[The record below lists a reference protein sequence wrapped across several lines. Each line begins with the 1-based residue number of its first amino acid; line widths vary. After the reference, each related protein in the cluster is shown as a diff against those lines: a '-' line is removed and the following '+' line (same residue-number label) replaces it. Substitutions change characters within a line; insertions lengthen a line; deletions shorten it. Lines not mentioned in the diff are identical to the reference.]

1 MTLRGSL
8 AAIVTATA
16 CVAQLACG
24 SEGEAAKPQ
33 QAGAPMGGAAGG
45 VANGNVVAEFTVDTS
60 TVQVPLELAAQLYVE
75 HDAVV
80 VARAQGTIDS
90 LFVELG
96 DHVTAAQVLAR
107 LESADQ
113 EIALANA
120 EASYDNLARVAVRA
134 RALAKSGGTTAADS
148 EQVEF
153 QLRQAEIARRKAR
166 HDLDLT
172 RVTAPFDGVVTERS
186 VRPRR
191 FVAVGDTLFRVT
203 EAAPLFA
210 RIRVP
215 ESSAQAVHVGDAATV
230 VGSSGQR
237 TPATIV
243 HAAPVLDAASGTREV
258 VLRLARAE
266 RELVAGANVT
276 VALGRQRRRVVSVPR
291 AAIAPEG
298 YAVVLDNGRST
309 LRPVTVGADI
319 GGGRVEVLSGLSPG
333 ERLAR
338 PTR

>member
-1 MTLRGSL
+1 VNLREMSAMIVSVVCL
-8 AAIVTATA
+8 A
-16 CVAQLACG
+16 QSACG
-24 SEGEAAKPQ
+24 GDGEAAKPQ
-33 QAGAPMGGAAGG
+33 QAGAPMGG
-45 VANGNVVAEFTVDTS
+45 VANGSVVAEFSVDTS
-60 TVQVPLELAAQLYVE
+60 TVQVPLQLPAQLYVE

-96 DHVTAAQVLAR
+96 DRVTAGQLLAR

-120 EASYDNLARVAVRA
+120 EASYDNLARVAARA
-134 RALAKSGGTTAADS
+134 RALTKSGGSTAADS

-166 HDLDLT
+166 YDLDLT
-172 RVTAPFDGVVTERS
+172 RVLAPFDGVVTERS

-191 FVAVGDTLFRVT
+191 FVGVGDTLFRVT
-203 EAAPLFA
+203 ESMPLFA

-215 ESSAQAVHVGDAATV
+215 EATASSIHIGDAATV
-230 VGSSGQR
+230 IGSGGLR
-237 TPATIV
+237 TAATIV

-258 VLRLARAE
+258 VLRLARGE

-276 VALGRQRRRVVSVPR
+276 VALGRQRRRVVTVPR
-291 AAIAPEG
+291 AAIAAEG
-298 YAVVLDNGRST
+298 YAVVVENGRTT
-309 LRPVTVGADI
+309 LRPVTVGADV

-338 PTR
+338 PAR

>member
-1 MTLRGSL
+1 MAGS
-8 AAIVTATA
+8 
-16 CVAQLACG
+16 AQG
-24 SEGEAAKPQ
+24 
-33 QAGAPMGGAAGG
+33 GGAI
-45 VANGNVVAEFTVDTS
+45 VAEFTVDTA
-60 TVQVPLELAAQLYVE
+60 TVQVPLELPAQLYVE

-96 DHVTAAQVLAR
+96 DHVTGGQLLAR
-107 LESADQ
+107 LESVDQ

-120 EASYDNLARVAVRA
+120 DAAYDNLTRVAARA
-134 RALAKSGGTTAADS
+134 RALAKSGGATTADS

-153 QLRQAEIARRKAR
+153 QLRQPDIARRKAR
-166 HDLDLT
+166 HDVDLT
-172 RVTAPFDGVVTERS
+172 RVVAPFEGVVTERS

-191 FVAVGDTLFRVT
+191 FVGVGDTLFRVT

-215 ESSAQAVHVGDAATV
+215 EASAQSVHIGDGATV
-230 VGSSGQR
+230 IGSSGER
-237 TPATIV
+237 TSARIV
-243 HAAPVLDAASGTREV
+243 HAAPVLHPASGTREM
-258 VLRLARAE
+258 VLRLSRAE
-266 RELVAGANVT
+266 RELVPGANVI

-298 YAVVLDNGRST
+298 YALVVENGRST
-309 LRPVTVGADI
+309 LRPVTIGGDI
-319 GGGRVEVLSGLSPG
+319 GGGRVEVVSGLSPG

-338 PTR
+338 PAR

>member
-1 MTLRGSL
+1 MAGS
-8 AAIVTATA
+8 AP
-16 CVAQLACG
+16 G
-24 SEGEAAKPQ
+24 
-33 QAGAPMGGAAGG
+33 AGAIA
-45 VANGNVVAEFTVDTS
+45 AEFTVDTA
-60 TVQVPLELAAQLYVE
+60 TVQVPLELPAQLYVE

-96 DHVTAAQVLAR
+96 DHVTGGQLLAR
-107 LESADQ
+107 LESVDQ

-120 EASYDNLARVAVRA
+120 DAAYDNLTRVAARA
-134 RALAKSGGTTAADS
+134 RALAKSGGATTADS

-153 QLRQAEIARRKAR
+153 QLRQADIARRKAR
-166 HDLDLT
+166 HDVDLT
-172 RVTAPFDGVVTERS
+172 RVVAPFDGVVTERS

-191 FVAVGDTLFRVT
+191 FVGVGDTLFRVT

-215 ESSAQAVHVGDAATV
+215 ESSAQSVHIGDGATV
-230 VGSSGQR
+230 IGSSGER
-237 TPATIV
+237 TSARIV
-243 HAAPVLDAASGTREV
+243 HAAPVLDPASGTREM
-258 VLRLARAE
+258 VLRLSRAE
-266 RELVAGANVT
+266 RELVPGANVI

-298 YAVVLDNGRST
+298 YALVVENGRST
-309 LRPVTVGADI
+309 LRPVTIGGDI
-319 GGGRVEVLSGLSPG
+319 GGGRVEVVSGLSPG

-338 PTR
+338 PAR

>member
-1 MTLRGSL
+1 MKLGGMNGAL
-8 AAIVTATA
+8 VGAACAALV
-16 CVAQLACG
+16 ACG
-24 SEGEAAKPQ
+24 GDADTARPQ
-33 QAGAPMGGAAGG
+33 QAGKPMSGTAPGA
-45 VANGNVVAEFTVDTS
+45 VAAEFTVDTA

-90 LFVELG
+90 LLVELG
-96 DHVTAAQVLAR
+96 DHVSAGRLLAR

-120 EASYDNLARVAVRA
+120 DAAYDNLTRVAARA
-134 RALAKSGGTTAADS
+134 RSLTKSGGATSADS

-153 QLRQAEIARRKAR
+153 QLRQADIARRKAR
-166 HDLDLT
+166 RDLELT
-172 RVTAPFDGVVTERS
+172 RVTAPFEGVITERS
-186 VRPRR
+186 VRPHR

-203 EAAPLFA
+203 EPAPLYA

-215 ESSAQAVHVGDAATV
+215 EASAQTVRIGDGATV
-230 VGSSGQR
+230 LGSGGQR
-237 TPATIV
+237 VSATIV
-243 HAAPVLDAASGTREV
+243 HAAPVLDPASGTREM
-258 VLRLARAE
+258 VLRVARAE
-266 RELVAGANVT
+266 RELVPGANVT
-276 VALGRQRRRVVSVPR
+276 IALGRQRRRVVWVPR

-298 YAVVLDNGRST
+298 YAVVVENGRST
-309 LRPVTVGADI
+309 LRPVTLGADV
-319 GGGRVEVLSGLSPG
+319 GGGRVEVVSGLSPG

>member
-1 MTLRGSL
+1 MNLREMTAVITAAVCL
-8 AAIVTATA
+8 AQA
-16 CVAQLACG
+16 ACG
-24 SEGEAAKPQ
+24 GDGEAAKPQ
-33 QAGAPMGGAAGG
+33 QAGAPLGG
-45 VANGNVVAEFTVDTS
+45 VANGSVAAEFSVDTS
-60 TVQVPLELAAQLYVE
+60 TVQVPLQLPAQLYVE

-96 DHVTAAQVLAR
+96 DRVTAGQLLAR
-107 LESADQ
+107 LESTEQ

-120 EASYDNLARVAVRA
+120 EASYDNLTRVAARA
-134 RALAKSGGTTAADS
+134 RALTKSGGSTAADS

-172 RVTAPFDGVVTERS
+172 RVLAPFDGVVTERS

-191 FVAVGDTLFRVT
+191 FVSVGDTLFRVT
-203 EAAPLFA
+203 EATPLFA

-215 ESSAQAVHVGDAATV
+215 EASASSIHVGDAATV
-230 VGSSGQR
+230 IGAGGGQR
-237 TPATIV
+237 AAATIV
-243 HAAPVLDAASGTREV
+243 HAAPVLDAASGTREM
-258 VLRLARAE
+258 VLRLARGD

-276 VALGRQRRRVVSVPR
+276 VALGRQRRRVVTVPR

-298 YAVVLDNGRST
+298 YAVVVENGRTT
-309 LRPVTVGADI
+309 LRPVTIGADV

-338 PTR
+338 PAR

>member
-1 MTLRGSL
+1 MTLGRVKDAVLG
-8 AAIVTATA
+8 AACAMIVA
-16 CVAQLACG
+16 CVGDADSAR
-24 SEGEAAKPQ
+24 PQ
-33 QAGAPMGGAAGG
+33 QAGKPMAASGAAAGA
-45 VANGNVVAEFTVDTS
+45 VPAEFVVDTT
-60 TVQVPLELAAQLYVE
+60 TVQVPLQLPAQLYVE

-96 DHVTAAQVLAR
+96 DRVQAGQLLAR
-107 LESADQ
+107 LESVDQ

-120 EASYDNLARVAVRA
+120 DAAYDNLTRVAARA
-134 RALAKSGGTTAADS
+134 RALTKSGGATSADS

-153 QLRQAEIARRKAR
+153 QLRQADIARRKAR
-166 HDLDLT
+166 RDVDLT
-172 RVTAPFDGVVTERS
+172 RVTAPFDGIVTERS
-186 VRPRR
+186 VRPHR

-203 EAAPLFA
+203 ESAPLFA

-215 ESSAQAVHVGDAATV
+215 ESSAQLVHLGDAAV
-230 VGSSGQR
+230 VIGSNGQR
-237 TPATIV
+237 SSATIV
-243 HAAPVLDAASGTREV
+243 HAAPVLDPASGTREM
-258 VLRLARAE
+258 VLRLAHGE

-298 YAVVLDNGRST
+298 YAVVVENGRST
-309 LRPVTVGADI
+309 LRPVTLGADI
-319 GGGRVEVLSGLSPG
+319 GGGRVEVVSGLSPG